1 MFYFKKYYPKN
12 CIIIIGSCHGFHGV
26 FQADVVFFVLFLF
39 LLHSFSAF
47 HSHHSGNLGFSLLQF
62 FAVDSEIE
70 KIYI

>member
-1 MFYFKKYYPKN
+1 MFYFKKHYPQN
-12 CIIIIGSCHGFHGV
+12 FIISSSSCHGFHGV

-39 LLHSFSAF
+39 LLHSFSSF

>member
-1 MFYFKKYYPKN
+1 MFYFKKHYSHN
-12 CIIIIGSCHGFHGV
+12 FISSSSSCHGFHGV
-26 FQADVVFFVLFLF
+26 FQADVVFFLFLF

-47 HSHHSGNLGFSLLQF
+47 HSHHSGNLGVSLLQF